1 MLTPCKAL
9 RLDKSYQYLQS
20 WRAVKETCSITLRR
34 DYSGAVQSFHLKT
47 KKSRSKP
54 TSNLITKHLVPHED
68 QATGSRRCDKCGVK
82 HPRKESPAYNKQ
94 YHKCGI
100 YNHFAKLCK
109 GKKVVQVIL
118 QTTDTK
124 QTYDTLLID
133 VLLKQEQIEVKT
145 DECFSILNV

>member
-1 MLTPCKAL
+1 MQSSQT
-9 RLDKSYQYLQS
+9 RQSYQYLQS

-34 DYSGAVQSFHLKT
+34 DYQWGSTKLTPQT

-82 HPRKESPAYNKQ
+82 HPRKKSLAYNKQ

-133 VLLKQEQIEVKT
+133 VLQKQEQIEVKT
-145 DECFSILNV
+145 DECFSTLNV